1 MESDGDNDLQTA
13 HLGSVPEP
21 ATSTRASSSSS
32 PSSRVIFRIAAVAIV
47 GLGVGVITSILQKY
61 LDSPWDSVVN
71 AASPWLT
78 PMFFLGALWRRPWTA
93 ASAGLATGLLELVGY
108 YTTASIRGYAAGH
121 SILLF
126 WGLCAV
132 VGGPVFG
139 IAGWAWWRRF
149 DWRGAL
155 GASALPA
162 AYFAEALVAYAIRL
176 HYGSSAILFAV
187 IGASAAIGLS
197 LFRHQRGRLVKW
209 LLLTFPLGVAA
220 EFILGVVYNQSF

>member
-1 MESDGDNDLQTA
+1 VRRVKSSLDRDAAEGAGNAGT
-13 HLGSVPEP
+13 
-21 ATSTRASSSSS
+21 TSSLVVR
-32 PSSRVIFRIAAVAIV
+32 AAVVAVV
-47 GLGVGVITSILQKY
+47 GLGVGIATSILQKY
-61 LDSPWDSVVN
+61 LNSPWDSVVN

-93 ASAGLATGLLELVGY
+93 ASVALATGLLELVGY
-108 YTTASIRGYAAGH
+108 YTTASIRGYPAGH

-139 IAGWAWWRRF
+139 TAGWAWWNRT

-162 AYFAEALVAYAIRL
+162 AFFAEALVAYAIRL

-187 IGASAAIGLS
+187 IGAGAAMGLS
-197 LFRHQRGRLVKW
+197 VVRNERARLVKW
-209 LLLTFPLGVAA
+209 LLLTFPVGIVA
-220 EFILGVVYNQSF
+220 ELILGLVYNQSF